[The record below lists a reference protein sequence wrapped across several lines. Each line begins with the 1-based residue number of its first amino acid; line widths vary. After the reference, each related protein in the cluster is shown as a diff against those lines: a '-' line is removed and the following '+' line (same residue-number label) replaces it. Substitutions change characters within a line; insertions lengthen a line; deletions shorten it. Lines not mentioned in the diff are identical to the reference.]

1 MEYEKALGRLM
12 KQCSLSERCRKD
24 CIVSL
29 DRWEVAK
36 SDQQKIID
44 YLVENKYVDE
54 NRYVAAYVKDKSRFS
69 NWGEA
74 KIKTGLRTKGISWEL
89 INEAVSEIDTEA
101 MEEKIVKALETKL
114 RGLKYK
120 DKYDLRNK
128 LLRFA
133 FSRGY
138 SIGVV
143 NRFISEKLGAYEE

>member
-1 MEYEKALGRLM
+1 MEYEKALARLM
-12 KQCSLSERCRKD
+12 RQCSVSERCRKD
-24 CIVSL
+24 CVTSL

-36 SDQQKIID
+36 HDQQKIID
-44 YLVENKYVDE
+44 YLTQNKYIDE
-54 NRYVAAYVKDKSRFS
+54 TRYIAAYVKDKSKFS

-74 KIKTGLRTKGISWEL
+74 KIKMGLRAKGISWEL
-89 INEAVSEIDTEA
+89 ITEAVGEIDPEA
-101 MEEKIVKALETKL
+101 MEEKIMKALETKL

-138 SIGVV
+138 ALEVV
-143 NRFISEKLGAYEE
+143 NRFINKKLGAYEE